1 MALTLTKLL
10 SISLDIA
17 TEMLSN
23 QPAQASTRLF
33 VVGLVSDILRR
44 LRVAR

>member
-1 MALTLTKLL
+1 MALTLSKLL

-23 QPAQASTRLF
+23 QLTSTRLF
-33 VVGLVSDILRR
+33 VVGLPPEAGGSKMRGES
-44 LRVAR
+44 